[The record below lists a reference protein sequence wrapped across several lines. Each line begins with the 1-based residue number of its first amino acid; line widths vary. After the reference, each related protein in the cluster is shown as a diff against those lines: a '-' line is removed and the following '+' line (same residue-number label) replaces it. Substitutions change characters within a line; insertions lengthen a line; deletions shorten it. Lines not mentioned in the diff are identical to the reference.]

1 MRLDSALLTFIALF
15 GGLCLGGLILIGVII
30 PFIGHLF
37 FGLEMYNLVV
47 EAIGEF
53 TGRPRLAQLGCLV
66 VILLMFS
73 CCCGA
78 LALGAGAI
86 TCFTST
92 PAQLCSLIGR

>member
-1 MRLDSALLTFIALF
+1 MHVDSSLLIFVLLF
-15 GGLCLGGLILIGVII
+15 GGLCLGSVILIGVLI
-30 PFIGHLF
+30 PFLGHLF
-37 FGLEMYNLVV
+37 FGIEMYNLVV

-53 TGRPRLAQLGCLV
+53 TGRKRLAQLGCLV
-66 VILLMFS
+66 LIMLLFS
-73 CCCGA
+73 CCCGM